1 MDSESK
7 ITARYL
13 RILSYSVLAFTLAF
27 LINNVLTVWVDWP
40 GVKKIFSHYELFGFK
55 QKALQGS
62 ELNYGYLQI
71 GIYLICIAGVIL
83 YVFKTYSQTL
93 EHDSEI
99 LSKFSAYL
107 VRSSFWAVFL
117 VGVADFIISFMV
129 VERLWEA
136 IFSPEVKAFMV
147 KAPERITFIH
157 FPIILGSF
165 IIGYFTKSVGFIWL
179 AVLVV
184 LSEFVIVLSRFIF
197 SYEQAFQGDL
207 VRFWY
212 AALYLFASAYALI
225 HEGHVRVDVLYSSFS
240 ERKKAWTN
248 TIGSALLGVPLCLIV
263 IFYGLN
269 GKASIINGPV
279 VAFEVTQQGS
289 NGLYLLYLM
298 AVYLAVFA
306 VTMLLQF
313 TSYFMSSSH
322 KLLQDEEEMNI
333 SNVNKA
339 NDVSIENIE
348 SSSK

>member
-248 TIGSALLGVPLCLIV
+248 SIGSALLGVPLCLIV

-322 KLLQDEEEMNI
+322 KLLQNDEEINI
-333 SNVNKA
+333 SKVDKTNK
-339 NDVSIENIE
+339 VSIENME
-348 SSSK
+348 SQ